1 MPRARFT
8 KQHAAA
14 LVGGLGLLALA
25 LLFYH
30 SLAGG
35 TLLAENVYDSYL
47 LQAQNWLAGRI
58 DIADGASR
66 PWLELAVFEGRYYL
80 SFPPAPS
87 VLALP
92 WAALGLSAGN
102 LTQAVYA
109 LVALA
114 GVYLCFWQQKYSP
127 AACGFWAVFAT
138 VGSNFLWMACYGGV
152 WMEAQALNLC
162 FAVWGIFFYLRRQD
176 VPAFFLL
183 ALTVGC
189 RPFTALLAVVLFLRP
204 LFECGRQRR
213 WGRLAAVSALP
224 LAAAVT
230 LGWYNW
236 ARFGSPL
243 EFGRAYLPEFAHEGY
258 AQFSLTYLAQN
269 LKNLLRPVTLDAAL
283 DLKFPMFDGFL
294 PVAVTP
300 LFLVWGAGQVR
311 AVRKKSFDLRDGI
324 LLAGLVFTL
333 LGLCTHRTFGG
344 WQFGARYTMDL
355 VPWALLFFLRH
366 PPAEP
371 GPGARWLC
379 AAGVLFNFYG
389 AVYLLSH

>member
-14 LVGGLGLLALA
+14 LAGGLGLLALA

-47 LQAQNWLAGRI
+47 LQAQNWLAGRM

-127 AACGFWAVFAT
+127 AA
-138 VGSNFLWMACYGGV
+138 
-152 WMEAQALNLC
+152 
-162 FAVWGIFFYLRRQD
+162 
-176 VPAFFLL
+176 
-183 ALTVGC
+183 
-189 RPFTALLAVVLFLRP
+189 VLFLRP
-204 LFECGRQRR
+204 LFECVRQRR

-224 LAAAVT
+224 LAAAVA

-243 EFGRAYLPEFAHEGY
+243 EFGRAYLPEFAREGY

-294 PVAVTP
+294 PVAATP

-311 AVRKKSFDLRDGI
+311 AIRKKSFGLQDGI

-371 GPGARWLC
+371 GPGVRWLC

>member
-1 MPRARFT
+1 MQRARFT

-14 LVGGLGLLALA
+14 LAGGLGLLALA

-47 LQAQNWLAGRI
+47 LQAQNWLAGRM
-58 DIADGASR
+58 DIADGANR

-80 SFPPAPS
+80 SFPPVPS

-102 LTQAVYA
+102 LAQAVYA
-109 LVALA
+109 LLALA
-114 GVYLCFWQQKYSP
+114 GVYLCFWQQKNSP
-127 AACGFWAVFAT
+127 AACGFWAVFTTA
-138 VGSNFLWMACYGGV
+138 GSNFLWMACYGGV

-162 FAVWGIFFYLRRQD
+162 FAAWGIFFYLRRQD
-176 VPAFFLL
+176 MPAFFLL
-183 ALTVGC
+183 ALAVGC
-189 RPFTALLAVVLFLRP
+189 RPFTALLAAVLFLRP
-204 LFECGRQRR
+204 LVECARQRR

-224 LAAAVT
+224 LAVAVA

-236 ARFGSPL
+236 ARFGSPF
-243 EFGRAYLPEFAHEGY
+243 EFGHSYLPEFVRAEQG
-258 AQFSLTYLAQN
+258 QFSPAYLWGN
-269 LKNLLRPVTLDAAL
+269 LKNLLRPVTLNAAL
-283 DLKFPMFDGFL
+283 DLQFPLFDGFL
-294 PVAVTP
+294 PVAATP

-311 AVRKKSFDLRDGI
+311 AARRGEFRAADGV

-333 LGLCTHRTFGG
+333 LALCAHRTFGG
-344 WQFGARYTMDL
+344 WQFGARYTVDL
-355 VPWALLFFLRH
+355 LPWALLFFLRR

-389 AVYLLSH
+389 AVYLLNH